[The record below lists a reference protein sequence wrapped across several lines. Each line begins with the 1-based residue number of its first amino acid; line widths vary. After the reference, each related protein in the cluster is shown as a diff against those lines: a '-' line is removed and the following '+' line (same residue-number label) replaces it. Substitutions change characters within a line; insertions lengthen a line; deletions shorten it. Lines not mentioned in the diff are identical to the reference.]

1 MNRFGKL
8 VLVSIL
14 FSGFVGC
21 TINQPI
27 RYITT
32 DIQPSSVTQLKGLT
46 LSVESFADKR
56 RDVNENGI
64 VFVEG
69 RETKIN
75 DKRVCIN
82 SEEHYNKEPA
92 AKQITVAVSE
102 HLKQRGAFKD
112 VLVDS
117 KTSANFQLQGAI
129 RQLYGQQ
136 DFSYAAAVGSQF
148 GLIGALATMNSTTPG
163 IIKIEFTDLKLVDK
177 NGTPVRMLQDVSKS
191 FEGEFPADAYC
202 WQIFWNT
209 NLKLKEVVDVLA
221 DEIEKNLSDSI
232 AKKPDEIKDVSHN
245 K

>member
-1 MNRFGKL
+1 MNRFGKFI
-8 VLVSIL
+8 LVSTL
-14 FSGFVGC
+14 FGGLVGC
-21 TINQPI
+21 AINQPI
-27 RYITT
+27 RYETSNIA
-32 DIQPSSVTQLKGLT
+32 PSSVTQLKDIT
-46 LSVESFADKR
+46 LSVESFADNKK
-56 RDVNENGI
+56 DVNENGI

-69 RETKIN
+69 RETKIG

-92 AKQITVAVSE
+92 AKQITLTVSE

-117 KTSANFQLQGAI
+117 KAAADFQLQGAV
-129 RQLYGQQ
+129 RQFYGQQ

-148 GLIGALATMNSTTPG
+148 GLIGALVTMNSTTPG

-177 NGTPVRMLQDVSKS
+177 NGTPVETLKDISKI

-202 WQIFWNT
+202 WQVYWNA

-221 DEIEKNLSDSI
+221 DNIEKKLGESI
-232 AKKPDEIKDVSHN
+232 VKKQTK
-245 K
+245 